1 MGKIAS
7 TIVEVLPAV
16 VAAAVTWLIYKC
28 FGSELTRLVVFAALA
43 ATLIWPVKYRKTE
56 AGMIRIPYL
65 FVGFCELAIIVFD
78 RYKPT
83 SSP

>member
-1 MGKIAS
+1 MGKIFS

-16 VAAAVTWLIYKC
+16 VAAVGTWLIYKF
-28 FGSELTRLVVFAALA
+28 FGSELTKLVVFAASA
-43 ATLIWPVKYRKTE
+43 STLLWPVNYRKTD

-78 RYKPT
+78 RFKPT